1 MATQKS
7 INLSLLAVIL
17 LLMGGTHQH
26 HHHLLAVGMEMKKTQ
41 IEFYMHDVVK
51 SLKNATAVKVTDGPP
66 GFGMIRVMDDPLTE
80 GPQSNSRELGRGRGM
95 YVQDSLSGVNLLLV
109 FTVVFKAGEHNGSTL
124 SLQGQDDTNDN
135 QREISIVGG
144 TGHFRH
150 ATGHA
155 ILETQLTM
163 GANAILKFNATV
175 LH

>member
-1 MATQKS
+1 MAAQKS
-7 INLSLLAVIL
+7 INLSPLAVMV
-17 LLMGGTHQH
+17 LLMAGTHLH
-26 HHHLLAVGMEMKKTQ
+26 HHAVGMEMKKTQ

-51 SLKNATAVKVTDGPP
+51 ALKNATTAVKVTDGPP
-66 GFGMIRVMDDPLTE
+66 GFGMIRVIDDSLTE
-80 GPQSNSRELGRGRGM
+80 GPQHNSKELGRARGM

-109 FTVVFKAGEHNGSTL
+109 FTVIFHAGEHNGSTL
-124 SLQGQDDTNDN
+124 SLQGQDDTNDK
-135 QREISIVGG
+135 QREVSIVGG

-163 GANAILKFNATV
+163 GANAILRFNVTV